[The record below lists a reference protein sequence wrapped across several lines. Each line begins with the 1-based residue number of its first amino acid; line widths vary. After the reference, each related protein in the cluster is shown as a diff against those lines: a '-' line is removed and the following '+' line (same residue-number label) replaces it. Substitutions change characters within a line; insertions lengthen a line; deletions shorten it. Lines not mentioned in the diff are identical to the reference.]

1 MIGQKHGKDKTMY
14 ESNIYIKNYAT
25 IKKYAGDI
33 GVQLDKFDN
42 AHHLKHNALARA
54 LALHPDRCAG
64 AAECRRKASAGAVKQ
79 EKPPEKAVH

>member
-1 MIGQKHGKDKTMY
+1 MATTSNPPEILHLIGQKPGKDNIMY
-14 ESNIYIKNYAT
+14 PNNIY

-54 LALHPDRCAG
+54 QYKHWRSIQTG
-64 AAECRRKASAGAVKQ
+64 V
-79 EKPPEKAVH
+79 PELLSVEDKRLLGLL

>member
-1 MIGQKHGKDKTMY
+1 MY

-42 AHHLKHNALARA
+42 DHKLKRNALLRA
-54 LALHPDRCAG
+54 QYKHWRSIQTG
-64 AAECRRKASAGAVKQ
+64 V
-79 EKPPEKAVH
+79 PELLSVEDKRLLGLL

>member
-1 MIGQKHGKDKTMY
+1 MY

-42 AHHLKHNALARA
+42 AHHLKHNALLRSVQT
-54 LALHPDRCAG
+54 G
-64 AAECRRKASAGAVKQ
+64 V
-79 EKPPEKAVH
+79 PELLSVEDKRLLGI